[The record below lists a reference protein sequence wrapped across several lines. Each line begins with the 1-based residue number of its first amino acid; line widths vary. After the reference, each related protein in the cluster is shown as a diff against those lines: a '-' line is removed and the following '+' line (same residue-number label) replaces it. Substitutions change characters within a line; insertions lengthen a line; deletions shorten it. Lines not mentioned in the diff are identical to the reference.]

1 MGQDPEQKAK
11 VSHRS
16 LRAVFA
22 ADIID
27 STGARSA
34 DKPDAG
40 DAFNGVLSIVDQHL
54 QKYGGGLFETPGE
67 AVFALFESAVNA
79 VRCALETQG
88 QLALRG
94 ETGDRHL
101 RIGIHLGEVIFENG
115 LARGEAI
122 TVAAGLEAL
131 ADPGGILVSGAVMDA
146 VSSRISA
153 TFEERGVPRL
163 ENIPRRIVTFAVT
176 PPPARTNADDTRAGI
191 SILDHTT
198 QLDLDTLR
206 SLRGAQKSDEAV
218 IAQLGAANGI
228 IAPASQKTEPVAK
241 DPAPL
246 QAPPDSS
253 AKAYPSPAAAQP
265 AEDAGKRIRQEPP
278 SPQPSRTAKP
288 FASTASTPDKELG
301 SPARAPGQGPSPE
314 CVKSLADALSV
325 HLGPSAKA
333 LVNRYL
339 PDATSNE
346 HLVGLLEKQI
356 KSNTERF
363 QFRLSAAHICKA
375 FSNRQSDEA

>member
-11 VSHRS
+11 ISHRS

-27 STGARSA
+27 SSGARSA

-40 DAFNGVLSIVDQHL
+40 DAFNHVLSIVDQHL
-54 QKYGGGLFETPGE
+54 KTYGGGLFETPGD

-79 VRCALETQG
+79 VRCALDTQG

-153 TFEERGVPRL
+153 TFEERGVPHL

-176 PPPARTNADDTRAGI
+176 PPPARTSADDTRVGM
-191 SILDHTT
+191 SVLDHTT
-198 QLDLDTLR
+198 QFDLDTLR
-206 SLRGAQKSDEAV
+206 SLRGAQKSNEAV
-218 IAQLGAANGI
+218 IAQLGVANGNF
-228 IAPASQKTEPVAK
+228 APASQKTEPVAK
-241 DPAPL
+241 DPAPP
-246 QAPPDSS
+246 QAQPDNS
-253 AKAYPSPAAAQP
+253 AKAYPTPAAAQP
-265 AEDAGKRIRQEPP
+265 AGDAGKPIRQEPP
-278 SPQPSRTAKP
+278 SPQPSR
-288 FASTASTPDKELG
+288 STTPSAALTPAKELG
-301 SPARAPGQGPSPE
+301 SSARAPGQGPSPE
-314 CVKSLADALSV
+314 CVKSLADALSI
-325 HLGPSAKA
+325 HLGPMAKA
-333 LVNRYL
+333 LINRYL

-356 KSNTERF
+356 ENNTERF
-363 QFRLSAAHICKA
+363 QFRVSAAHICKA
-375 FSNRQSDEA
+375 FSNRPSDEA